1 MWSGEVYDP
10 ILQTGK
16 LRLELSQ
23 VRGAEPEHAGP
34 WGASLADH
42 SETEGKGAGVGSG
55 KAARGGM
62 KGLWMR
68 AGGLGR
74 PLHHQFLSL
83 GRKLHSPAA
92 WKLGADV
99 RRCTSRRM
107 RTSTYCLR
115 SRRPS
120 LEHLWAGQQE
130 LIPTATLTHPG
141 SALRGCVPNART
153 VNGCR
158 LTKQ

>member
-68 AGGLGR
+68 AGGAGAPPPSPISELGEKA
-74 PLHHQFLSL
+74 PLTRGLEA
-83 GRKLHSPAA
+83 GRGREEVHLTAH
-92 WKLGADV
+92 ADF
-99 RRCTSRRM
+99 
-107 RTSTYCLR
+107 
-115 SRRPS
+115 
-120 LEHLWAGQQE
+120 HLLFAQPQ
-130 LIPTATLTHPG
+130 TLT
-141 SALRGCVPNART
+141 
-153 VNGCR
+153 
-158 LTKQ
+158 